1 MRGLVCCL
9 VALLASSCIQADSK
23 PEKVTIY
30 RSKSITGDQGVPG
43 RVILHKA
50 QPATLAVLDVN
61 QDDRVR
67 LSICDSREK
76 QEYSLLDLE
85 CSQVLKSYRMNDVVM
100 SKSMRVKYIGV
111 NTGDVVVVFTAA
123 ISFYGD
129 RPSKAVVFTDY
140 IAEFEVKA
148 AIEGLGSTDDDET
161 KEIADWLATFD
172 ERNMKRERMVI
183 EF

>member
-9 VALLASSCIQADSK
+9 VALLASSCIQVDSK

-43 RVILHKA
+43 RIILHKA

-61 QDDRVR
+61 QEDRVR
-67 LSICDSREK
+67 LSICDGREK
-76 QEYSLLDLE
+76 HEYSLLDLE

-111 NTGDVVVVFTAA
+111 NTGDVVVVFTAV

-140 IAEFEVKA
+140 IAEFDVKA
-148 AIEGLGSTDDDET
+148 AIEGLDLADDET
-161 KEIADWLATFD
+161 KEIANWFATFD
-172 ERNMKRERMVI
+172 ERNMKREQMVI